1 MRLLRTSLAAL
12 ALCATLAH
20 GQRVPAPAAT
30 PNTAPPSPPPS
41 ETQQAWRTGDG
52 WITEL
57 RRHPDGTR
65 SCAMAKSLADG
76 KLGIFVVR
84 TSTVAMFAVVDG
96 QQPFT
101 GPGTLR
107 LAQGARALGSFDA
120 QAQGPALATVDLLS
134 RQVLEAIARLTSDPL
149 AIEAAG
155 RSFTADL
162 TGVEKARAQLDA
174 CVLSLELGKP
184 GGK

>member
-1 MRLLRTSLAAL
+1 
-12 ALCATLAH
+12 
-20 GQRVPAPAAT
+20 
-30 PNTAPPSPPPS
+30 
-41 ETQQAWRTGDG
+41 
-52 WITEL
+52 
-57 RRHPDGTR
+57 
-65 SCAMAKSLADG
+65 MAKSLADG